1 MSESRDRHERP
12 SAPIGPDELRAALR
26 HQAKAPAEEPTAAHP
41 ELDELAAYSAG
52 DLAPERQ
59 AEIEDHLVACRDCAA
74 TLLELAP
81 FAAAA
86 APAAE
91 EEGAPAPADFATAAA
106 WRALRGQLPAPREET
121 AAPRRR
127 GGAFGGAFSGTF
139 AALAAALLVAT
150 VGLSLWTA
158 RLTTATGELRR
169 QLARATAPRP
179 DVPLVYLDALTRDEG
194 GGAAEVGALPEDGFF
209 VLVLT
214 PGDPRPGARWNLEI
228 LDAAG
233 RRVWA
238 SPEPLT
244 ANDYGTVRLGLSRAT
259 LPAGRYEV
267 QLTAAE
273 GAKEEPE
280 RFELVVGET
289 SAQG

>member
-1 MSESRDRHERP
+1 MSESRESHDHHERP
-12 SAPIGPDELRAALR
+12 AAPLGPDELRAALR
-26 HQAKAPAEEPTAAHP
+26 LETNPPTGEPTAAHP
-41 ELDELAAYSAG
+41 ELDELAAYSAAE
-52 DLAPERQ
+52 LAPERQ

-86 APAAE
+86 APAE
-91 EEGAPAPADFATAAA
+91 EESNAPADFATAAA

-121 AAPRRR
+121 AAVAPRRW
-127 GGAFGGAFSGTF
+127 GGAFAV
-139 AALAAALLVAT
+139 LAAALLVAT
-150 VGLSLWTA
+150 VALSLWTA

-169 QLARATAPRP
+169 QLAQATAPRP

-228 LDAAG
+228 VDPAG
-233 RRVWA
+233 QPVWA

-244 ANDYGTVRLGLSRAT
+244 ANGYGTVRLGLSRAT

-267 QLTAAE
+267 RLTAAGGE
-273 GAKEEPE
+273 GAEEGAAE
-280 RFELVVGET
+280 RFELVVGEA